1 MFASSGGISNQRVG
15 MCEMALRHD
24 FLHQRLFQHLLGMAG
39 AYPALLA
46 HAKVGFQIP
55 HPVGTPADGIADRG
69 IGDTSA
75 YANIHD

>member
-1 MFASSGGISNQRVG
+1 
-15 MCEMALRHD
+15 
-24 FLHQRLFQHLLGMAG
+24 MAG

-55 HPVGTPADGIADRG
+55 HPVGAPADGIADRG